1 MSYQRSRAIRTTSL
15 KDLILDRTVQGR
27 GLGSSIVSSIKDKT
41 IANVK
46 GVTEKFDP
54 LNIATAF
61 GGSLGGYAFGKLTG
75 RSKDDISY
83 FTGRGARGSF
93 MDSRKNKN
101 PLVTKVGEGEQRPIK
116 KGEGLAD
123 ILARI
128 FNLIK
133 KNSEQVKKR
142 QEITA
147 NFEEEKEN
155 EKQLRHKELLE
166 AISNIGGG
174 TATPVEPVKQEKG
187 MFSKLLAMM
196 KNMIEKAM
204 KAIKPILDF
213 VRTMMKALGGKALQ
227 FLKFLAA
234 FGTEGVLA
242 FLLPATAALGL
253 LYLLKSE
260 KDKILANPDAPEYRN
275 TPFAQRVRGEAKTE
289 KEAAAKNAAQA
300 RKRVP
305 RSEIE
310 NQLNTDIG
318 DADLIQE
325 YGANRNDLNKWL
337 NKTKDEKNVQWQ
349 KPMMD
354 SAGNITIKG
363 GDARED
369 LRMPAPASQ
378 TPRQRGSFPGGSDAP
393 SSYLRTPES
402 IGNQPGG
409 SKPTAVKNV
418 DLPAMDESNRGAL
431 LPMTNPAASPVAERS
446 IPITGRM
453 QMAQRQNFDLNLDDA
468 TSSEPIII
476 NKNNV
481 VGGGD
486 SGGVDIIKSAS
497 VREQHATLRGVQKQS
512 LRSFA

>member
-15 KDLILDRTVQGR
+15 KDLILDRAVQGR

-41 IANVK
+41 IADVK
-46 GVTEKFDP
+46 GITEKFDP

-174 TATPVEPVKQEKG
+174 TATPVGPVKQEKG
-187 MFSKLLAMM
+187 MFAKLLAMM

-213 VRTMMKALGGKALQ
+213 VRTIMKALGGRALQ
-227 FLKFLAA
+227 FLRFLGAL
-234 FGTEGVLA
+234 GTSGVLSV
-242 FLLPATAALGL
+242 LLPVGIAAAL
-253 LYLLKSE
+253 LYLADEAADRIEEIKKNPNDPKF
-260 KDKILANPDAPEYRN
+260 KDVPLAMKL
-275 TPFAQRVRGEAKTE
+275 RGLAAT
-289 KEAAAKNAAQA
+289 EAAAADLNR
-300 RKRVP
+300 RKSQRRVP
-305 RSEIE
+305 RSFIE
-310 NQLNTDIG
+310 SLVNSEATDEQILAQTGASKEDLKEWLKRTKQEPNASFQQSVKNTDG
-318 DADLIQE
+318 DIII
-325 YGANRNDLNKWL
+325 K
-337 NKTKDEKNVQWQ
+337 
-349 KPMMD
+349 
-354 SAGNITIKG
+354 AGDPRDNLEVTPKH
-363 GDARED
+363 
-369 LRMPAPASQ
+369 LR
-378 TPRQRGSFPGGSDAP
+378 TPRQKGFQPGGSNEP
-393 SSYLRTPES
+393 SSYLVTPRAK
-402 IGNQPGG
+402 GFNPGG
-409 SKPTAVKNV
+409 TMPPEPPEN
-418 DLPAMDESNRGAL
+418 NI
-431 LPMTNPAASPVAERS
+431 SPVSAMPS
-446 IPITGRM
+446 PVTGRM

-481 VGGGD
+481 VAGGD